1 MFPGNNLTLIGNLVS
16 NPEVRNVGEN
26 RVCNFSIA
34 RQKAFKNEETDYF
47 NCVAWNKNAEN
58 IEKYF
63 VKGDRIG
70 IVGYLSTRTW
80 KDEATGKN
88 RSVIDIIVTGIDMT
102 LKRKKDGE
110 TTSYDRRQKSFDT
123 PTADREEPKNVDI
136 DGEDD
141 INIDTEDDD
150 SLPF

>member
-26 RVCNFSIA
+26 TVCNFSIA
-34 RQKAFKNEETDYF
+34 RQKPFKNEEADYF

-88 RSVIDIIVTGIDMT
+88 RSAIDIIVTGIDMT
-102 LKRKKDGE
+102 LKRKKDSE
-110 TTSYDRRQKSFDT
+110 TTSSNHPQKSFDT
-123 PTADREEPKNVDI
+123 PTVDREEPKNI
-136 DGEDD
+136 D
-141 INIDTEDDD
+141 INTEDDD
-150 SLPF
+150 NLPF